1 MDLHNDNEE
10 NDDENEENENEYG
23 ENNEDNNENAENEY
37 ENADQIWNLF
47 VNTQDEN
54 IVIIVRSFFQQ
65 NRDMEPFFYYVM
77 SKRVLVDHLPVLIRE
92 FLPTLQ
98 PRKILTNI
106 IDGWKD
112 FFLRSNYTLGET
124 TRGEL
129 ESYRILLT
137 DVLNL
142 IVGHLGE
149 NHKIHAYYR
158 QILFDYFFIRI

>member
-1 MDLHNDNEE
+1 MDLHEDNEE
-10 NDDENEENENEYG
+10 NEDNEDNEENED
-23 ENNEDNNENAENEY
+23 NEDDEDEY

-47 VNTQDEN
+47 INTRDEN
-54 IVIIVRSFFQQ
+54 ILFIVRSFFQQ

-77 SKRVLVDHLPVLIRE
+77 SKRILVDHLPELIHE
-92 FLPTLQ
+92 FLPTLN

-112 FFLRSNYTLGET
+112 FFLRSSYTLGEA
-124 TRGEL
+124 TRIEL
-129 ESYRILLT
+129 ESYRIALT

-149 NHKIHAYYR
+149 NHNIHVYY
-158 QILFDYFFIRI
+158 QQLIFDYFFIRI

>member
-10 NDDENEENENEYG
+10 NDEENEENENEYE
-23 ENNEDNNENAENEY
+23 ENNEDNNEENEY

-47 VNTQDEN
+47 VNTRDEN
-54 IVIIVRSFFQQ
+54 ILIIVRSFFQQ
-65 NRDMEPFFYYVM
+65 IRDMEPFFYYVM
-77 SKRVLVDHLPVLIRE
+77 SKRILVDHLPNLIRE

-98 PRKILTNI
+98 PRKILTHI

-129 ESYRILLT
+129 ESYRMIIT
-137 DVLNL
+137 EVLNL
-142 IVGHLGE
+142 IVGNLGE
-149 NHKIHAYYR
+149 NHNIPGYYQ